1 MVFFFGIG
9 PCPLRT
15 IITKLNPGIII
26 LIAKPF
32 RPRRR
37 QLLRF
42 LKLALIFELST
53 ILGLSVLTGQFFYR
67 AYNNSSHEHLPV
79 SFLAALVMLVLGTQQ
94 TAMSFRR
101 EKVRLAFGRPTV
113 QEKLRL
119 KVAYSTLTLLLFIA
133 AGVLLV
139 ILKSHLQ

>member
-1 MVFFFGIG
+1 VGLFLAKGSVASLSLDRPIVNRFG
-9 PCPLRT
+9 T
-15 IITKLNPGIII
+15 
-26 LIAKPF
+26 
-32 RPRRR
+32 RRR
-37 QLLRF
+37 PLLRF

-53 ILGLSVLTGQFFYR
+53 VLGLAILTGQFFYR
-67 AYNNSSHEHLPV
+67 AYNNSSREHLPV

-101 EKVRLAFGRPTV
+101 EKLRLAYGRPTV
-113 QEKLRL
+113 KEKLRL

-139 ILKSHLQ
+139 ILRSHLQ

>member
-1 MVFFFGIG
+1 VGLFLAKGSVASLSLDRPIVNRFG
-9 PCPLRT
+9 T
-15 IITKLNPGIII
+15 
-26 LIAKPF
+26 
-32 RPRRR
+32 RRR
-37 QLLRF
+37 PLLRF

-53 ILGLSVLTGQFFYR
+53 VLGLSILTGQFFYR
-67 AYNNSSHEHLPV
+67 AYNNSSREHLPV

-101 EKVRLAFGRPTV
+101 EKLRLAYGRPTV
-113 QEKLRL
+113 KEKLRL

-139 ILKSHLQ
+139 ILRSHLQ